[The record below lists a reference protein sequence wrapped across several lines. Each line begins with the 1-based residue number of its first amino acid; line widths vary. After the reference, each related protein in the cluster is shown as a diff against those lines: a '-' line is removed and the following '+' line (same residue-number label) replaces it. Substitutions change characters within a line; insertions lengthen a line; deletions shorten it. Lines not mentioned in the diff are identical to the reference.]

1 MWDGICRCG
10 GHLSIARIKKTGVSE
25 KKVDLPLQNAMDDLS
40 SPCISPT
47 LVQPL
52 LLLRSVNIVFSPAA
66 PV

>member
-10 GHLSIARIKKTGVSE
+10 GHLPIARIKKTEVIE

-40 SPCISPT
+40 SPRVSPT

-52 LLLRSVNIVFSPAA
+52 LLLRSVGIVFNPAA
-66 PV
+66 PA